1 MNKQTLTKLISENL
15 FQIPDYQRGYA
26 WEKKQW
32 DDFIQDLDA
41 LADDEVRSHYT
52 GTVVVYAN
60 ARQELKPYGKT
71 KKLAVVDVVDG
82 QQRLTTCSLYLSV
95 IIRALIAHGV
105 DDYKQE
111 LPIYLY
117 AGSTTR
123 LLLNN
128 DCQNIFRSLLEHG
141 QAATPPHSTH
151 QHRLVQAC
159 TYLKTHLDKQ
169 LVLRKEAG
177 LDYLQNLFNAITQKL
192 TFTYYAIEEACEI
205 GMTFELMNSRGKDLS
220 ILELLK
226 NYLMHWIS
234 RNVNDDQ
241 QRVDLTIHINQHWK
255 DTYTNLGTCNGD
267 EDQCLHV
274 AWTLYCSRSPGNWDG
289 YAGFKDVEYIPLR
302 NFTKRS
308 KQAVQDFLVK
318 FSFELANISRHY
330 AQIMVPSVAT
340 SLAPEEHIWLQKL
353 LNAGNIANFLPIM
366 IAARKK
372 VADGKLVKDE
382 YIELLK
388 ALECYAYR
396 VFLFDGRRS
405 NAGKSSLYRLGSELI
420 ADTTSAQEVTNLVH
434 KIILRYSTQ
443 KAFLEWMEKPADW
456 YAYRRL
462 LRYTLFEY
470 ELHLLKSEGKGK
482 RPLLKWQDLNDS
494 SVEHILPQTPA
505 KGSHWRKVW
514 SEIEHKVCVHDIG
527 NLVLTQNN
535 ANYLNF
541 DFERKKGKAGI
552 SPSYINSDIR
562 QERRISSHE
571 DWTPVEFNARRQELV
586 QWIAERWQ
594 SRYVSNA
601 EAVELNDELDA
612 EVDDDVN
619 EDVLA

>member
-26 WEKKQW
+26 WEKRQW

-52 GTVVVYAN
+52 GTVVVYADD
-60 ARQELKPYGKT
+60 RRELKPYGKT

-95 IIRALIAHGV
+95 IIRTLIAHGEE
-105 DDYKQE
+105 DYKQE
-111 LPIYLY
+111 LPNYLY
-117 AGSTTR
+117 AGRTSR

-128 DCQNIFRSLLEHG
+128 DCQEIFHNLLEHG
-141 QAATPPHSTH
+141 QATTSPRSTH
-151 QHRLVQAC
+151 QQRLVQAYG
-159 TYLKTHLDKQ
+159 YLEAHIDKQ
-169 LVLRKEAG
+169 LVLRKEKG
-177 LDYLQNLFNAITQKL
+177 IDYLQNLFNAITQKL
-192 TFTYYAIEEACEI
+192 SFTYYAIEEECEI

-241 QRVDLTIHINQHWK
+241 ERIDLTSRINQDWK

-267 EDQCLHV
+267 EDQCLRV
-274 AWTLYCSRSPGNWDG
+274 AWTLYCSHSPGNWSG
-289 YAGFKDVEYIPLR
+289 YAGFKEIDYIPLR
-302 NFTKRS
+302 DFAKHS
-308 KQAVQDFLVK
+308 KQAVQDFLVN
-318 FSFELANISRHY
+318 FSVGLAKISRHY
-330 AQIMVPSVAT
+330 AQIMAPRVTT

-366 IAARKK
+366 IAARQR
-372 VADGKLVKDE
+372 VADGKLANDE

-396 VFLFDGRRS
+396 VFLFSGRRS
-405 NAGKSSLYRLGSELI
+405 NAGKSSLFRLGSELFE
-420 ADTTSAQEVTNLVH
+420 ATTTASEVTNRIH
-434 KIILRYSTQ
+434 QIILRYSDEED
-443 KAFLEWMEKPADW
+443 FLEWMEEPDDW
-456 YAYRRL
+456 YTFRRL

-470 ELHLLKSEGKGK
+470 ELHLLQSEGKGK
-482 RPLLKWQDLNDS
+482 QPMLKWEDLSDS
-494 SVEHILPQTPA
+494 SIEHILPQTPS
-505 KGSHWRKVW
+505 KGSHWKKVW
-514 SEIEHKVCVHDIG
+514 TLSEHKESVHDIG

-541 DFERKKGKAGI
+541 DFQRKKGKAGI
-552 SPSYINSDIR
+552 SPSYANSDIR
-562 QERRISSHE
+562 QERRVSAHD
-571 DWTPVEFNARRQELV
+571 DWTPDEFNERREELV
-586 QWIAERWQ
+586 EWIKDRWQ
-594 SRYVSNA
+594 SRCVSD
-601 EAVELNDELDA
+601 VDA
-612 EVDDDVN
+612 FEFGDEVD
-619 EDVLA
+619 EEAI